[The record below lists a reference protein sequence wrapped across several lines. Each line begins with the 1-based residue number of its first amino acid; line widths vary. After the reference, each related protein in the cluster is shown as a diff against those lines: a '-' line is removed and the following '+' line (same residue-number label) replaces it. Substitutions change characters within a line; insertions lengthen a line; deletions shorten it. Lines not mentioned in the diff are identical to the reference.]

1 MMIVSKG
8 EKAFYIINEIFLVCL
23 VAVMMYPIIYVIS
36 ASFSSA
42 DAIRA
47 GKVILFPKE
56 VNLEAYKYI
65 LNNKNIWMAYA
76 NAIFYTVVGTLI
88 CMVVTICGA
97 YPLSKTKLPGK
108 TVILFAVAVT
118 MWFGGG
124 MIPTYLNFRDLG
136 LVNSRTGYLIGF
148 ACSAYNFILLRNFF
162 MSIPRGLEEAAH
174 VDGANEM
181 TILTKIY
188 IPLSFS
194 ALATIAL
201 FYAVAKWN
209 TYLWPMILF
218 TDDSKIPLQ
227 VLIKKMIVDLQVDEI
242 KAASVDQG
250 LQQLSAETAIYSS
263 IVVSTIPML
272 ILYPF
277 VQKYFVKGV
286 MVGAIKG

>member
-8 EKAFYIINEIFLVCL
+8 EKTFYIINEIFLTL
-23 VAVMMYPIIYVIS
+23 FVAVMMYPIIYVIS
-36 ASFSSA
+36 ASFSSP

-47 GKVILFPKE
+47 GHVVLFPKE
-56 VNLEAYKYI
+56 FTLETYKYI
-65 LNNKNIWMAYA
+65 LGDKDIWISYG
-76 NAIFYTVVGTLI
+76 NAFFYTIVGTLV
-88 CMVVTICGA
+88 CMIVTICGA
-97 YPLSKTKLPGK
+97 YPMSKQVLPGK
-108 TVILFAVAVT
+108 TFILFAVAFT

-124 MIPTYLNFRDLG
+124 MIPMYLNFRDLG
-136 LVNSRTGYLIGF
+136 LLNSRTGYLIGF
-148 ACSAYNFILLRNFF
+148 ACDAFNFILLRNFF
-162 MSIPRGLEEAAH
+162 ASIPRSLEEAAH
-174 VDGANEM
+174 VDGASEM

-194 ALATIAL
+194 AIATIAL

-242 KAASVDQG
+242 KQASVDQG
-250 LQQLSAETAIYSS
+250 LETMSSETAIYAS
-263 IVVSTIPML
+263 IVVSTVPML